1 MNVQVILVPYDSGH
15 EGARAGRGPDYFLQR
30 GLDRLLRD
38 RGHEVSVCRIESS
51 ASFPTEI
58 GTTFELNRLLAQQV
72 SSAVNDDEFPLVL
85 AGNCNSCVGNIAGV
99 GPDQLGVIWLDAHG
113 DFNTPETTVSGFL
126 DGMGLAMATG
136 RCWKSLLRTIPGHSP
151 ISDAN
156 IVHIGSRD
164 LDPAEEEM
172 FEQAGVTLITPGGA
186 GVRQSI
192 RAALLELKNRVDRV
206 YLHVDMDVL
215 DTGQAKANHLAVPG
229 GLPVEVVE
237 DAFRMTREFFKLC
250 ACGFTGFDP
259 AYDKGDRVLQA
270 GVRLME
276 AVVSED

>member
-1 MNVQVILVPYDSGH
+1 MNVQLILVPYDSGH

-30 GLDRLLRD
+30 GADQALRE

-58 GTTFELNRLLAQQV
+58 GTTFELNRLLAEQV
-72 SSAVNDDEFPLVL
+72 RSAIDDKKFPLVL
-85 AGNCNSCVGNIAGV
+85 AGNCNSCVGSIAGV
-99 GPDQLGVIWLDAHG
+99 GPDRLGVIWLDAHG

-136 RCWKSLLRTIPGHSP
+136 RCWKSVLRTIPGHGP

-164 LDPAEEEM
+164 LDAPEEEA
-172 FEQAGVTLITPGGA
+172 FKRAGVTLVTPGEA
-186 GVRQSI
+186 DVRQAI

-206 YLHVDMDVL
+206 YLHVDMDAL
-215 DTGQAKANHLAVPG
+215 DTGQAKPNHLAVPG

-237 DAFRMTREFFKLC
+237 DAFRMIGELFNVC
-250 ACGFTGFDP
+250 ACGITGFDP
-259 AYDKGDRVLQA
+259 AYDKDDVVLQA
-270 GVRLME
+270 GIRLME
-276 AVVSED
+276 TVVSED